1 LPAFRPRFL
10 VTGFALLLRS
20 AGCGTVIATLVAP
33 RHALRLRGRRRNA
46 SEDHD
51 ASEDTNASQ
60 KTHFSLHA
68 VSPLVRRS
76 FASQTIEQ
84 ESKPGA
90 GTNLLR
96 ESRGRISDFGL
107 VGAELFAEYSSGFTW

>member
-68 VSPLVRRS
+68 VSPLVQRS
-76 FASQTIEQ
+76 FARQT
-84 ESKPGA
+84 SKKATPAQVPTYCASRA
-90 GTNLLR
+90 GVYRT
-96 ESRGRISDFGL
+96 L
-107 VGAELFAEYSSGFTW
+107 VW